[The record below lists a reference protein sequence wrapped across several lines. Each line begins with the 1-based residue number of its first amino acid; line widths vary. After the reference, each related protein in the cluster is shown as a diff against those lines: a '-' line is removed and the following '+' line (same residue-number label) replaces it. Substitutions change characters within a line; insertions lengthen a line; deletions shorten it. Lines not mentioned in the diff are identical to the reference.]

1 MLLNAGVLIFFRNF
15 KWTWRCKCQAPST
28 GNCDDRQRED
38 QPQRGWLKQ
47 RIIHKIIQLCHGHEN
62 DGFFLRDSTPIND
75 RLLVKLTGSQTV
87 FFLGE
92 KQTEI
97 TLNWFMEWS
106 GWYLISSGQMKHCRS
121 SDLKV
126 LISFI
131 NDSDLPNLQVD
142 VCYAC
147 VLITKSV
154 HAFRRAF
161 PGRGLLE
168 GQDYTY
174 RAQIHQ
180 LKTQSSIAWLYRPSI
195 CYGSLSLIQ
204 YEHSLFADELQAQ
217 SLHIQENMNKC
228 CLVFV

>member
-131 NDSDLPNLQVD
+131 NDTDLPNLQVD

-161 PGRGLLE
+161 LGRGLLE

-174 RAQIHQ
+174 RAD
-180 LKTQSSIAWLYRPSI
+180 SSTGNSELDRLTLSPFYLLRLAFFGTVRAFAICRWAPSPKSS
-195 CYGSLSLIQ
+195 YPR
-204 YEHSLFADELQAQ
+204 EHE
-217 SLHIQENMNKC
+217 
-228 CLVFV
+228 

>member
-15 KWTWRCKCQAPST
+15 KWTCRCKCQAPST

-38 QPQRGWLKQ
+38 QPTGWLKQ

-131 NDSDLPNLQVD
+131 SDTDLPNLQVD

-174 RAQIHQ
+174 RAD
-180 LKTQSSIAWLYRPSI
+180 SSTGNSELDRLTLSPFYLLRLAFFGTVRAFAICRWAPSPKSS
-195 CYGSLSLIQ
+195 YPR
-204 YEHSLFADELQAQ
+204 EHE
-217 SLHIQENMNKC
+217 
-228 CLVFV
+228 

>member
-1 MLLNAGVLIFFRNF
+1 MVMRTMA
-15 KWTWRCKCQAPST
+15 
-28 GNCDDRQRED
+28 
-38 QPQRGWLKQ
+38 
-47 RIIHKIIQLCHGHEN
+47 
-62 DGFFLRDSTPIND
+62 FFLRDSTPIND

-131 NDSDLPNLQVD
+131 NDTDLPNLQVD

-174 RAQIHQ
+174 RAD
-180 LKTQSSIAWLYRPSI
+180 SSTGNSELDRLTLSPFYLLRLAFFGTVRAFAICRWAPSPKSS
-195 CYGSLSLIQ
+195 YPR
-204 YEHSLFADELQAQ
+204 E
-217 SLHIQENMNKC
+217 QE
-228 CLVFV
+228 

>member
-174 RAQIHQ
+174 RAD
-180 LKTQSSIAWLYRPSI
+180 SSTGNSELDRLTLSPFYLLRLAFFDTVRAFAICRWAPSPKSS
-195 CYGSLSLIQ
+195 YPR
-204 YEHSLFADELQAQ
+204 EHE
-217 SLHIQENMNKC
+217 
-228 CLVFV
+228 

>member
-1 MLLNAGVLIFFRNF
+1 MS
-15 KWTWRCKCQAPST
+15 ST
-28 GNCDDRQRED
+28 LHWKLWWSSK
-38 QPQRGWLKQ
+38 RGSTTAWLTKTTYYSQ
-47 RIIHKIIQLCHGHEN
+47 NHSVVSWSWEP
-62 DGFFLRDSTPIND
+62 DGFFLRDSIPIND

-131 NDSDLPNLQVD
+131 NDTDLPNLQVD

-174 RAQIHQ
+174 RAD
-180 LKTQSSIAWLYRPSI
+180 SSTGNSELDRLTLSPFYLLRLDFFGTVRAFAICRWAPSPKSS
-195 CYGSLSLIQ
+195 YPR
-204 YEHSLFADELQAQ
+204 EHE
-217 SLHIQENMNKC
+217 
-228 CLVFV
+228 